1 MVILISKL
9 QPWNMIFI
17 NERYRR
23 ARESSHS
30 AHRDRV
36 FSMHAEM
43 GEGGQAYLVDLFNV
57 R

>member
-9 QPWNMIFI
+9 QPWNIIFVTK
-17 NERYRR
+17 RYRR

-36 FSMHAEM
+36 FIMHAEM
-43 GEGGQAYLVDLFNV
+43 GEGGQAYLVDLFYV